1 MARKTAF
8 KKKRELIYRPIFSI
22 DVNDPVG
29 DHTALSKKIYE
40 KWSSYSEAKN
50 LLHNVLNLMKEDVA
64 REP

>member
-40 KWSSYSEAKN
+40 K
-50 LLHNVLNLMKEDVA
+50 
-64 REP
+64 